1 MFHGGKLNMS
11 NIIDITSLDGFKANQ
26 NEKIIDRELFHP
38 NPEVLKLWKAMVKN
52 TLKKFPSSPEPSVP
66 ALDLSF
72 SENVSVAE
80 QEEIVKKISIFL
92 ASYKEDVAR
101 QNFEAIKAIALLQKE
116 IAEYQASET

>member
-1 MFHGGKLNMS
+1 MS

-116 IAEYQASET
+116 IAEYQVIET

>member
-52 TLKKFPSSPEPSVP
+52 TLKKFPFSPEPSVP

>member
-1 MFHGGKLNMS
+1 
-11 NIIDITSLDGFKANQ
+11 
-26 NEKIIDRELFHP
+26 
-38 NPEVLKLWKAMVKN
+38 MVKN

-80 QEEIVKKISIFL
+80 QEKIVKKISIFL